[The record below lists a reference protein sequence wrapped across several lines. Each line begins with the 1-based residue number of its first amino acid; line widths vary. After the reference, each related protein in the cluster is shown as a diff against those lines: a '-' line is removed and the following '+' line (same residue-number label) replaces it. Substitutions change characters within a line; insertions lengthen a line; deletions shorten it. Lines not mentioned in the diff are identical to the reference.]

1 MLKKL
6 KQLLTKSATST
17 KRFFLTIPYA
27 KIFILIIEVSILL
40 SIAINI
46 KLIMLEANSYLELL
60 RYSIA
65 IIALFALGY
74 VIHKKD

>member
-1 MLKKL
+1 MKKL
-6 KQLLTKSATST
+6 KQHLTKFLTSG
-17 KRFFLTIPYA
+17 KRFFLKIPYGI
-27 KIFILIIEVSILL
+27 IFILIIEVLMLL

-46 KLIMLEANSYLELL
+46 NLIMLEANSYLELL
-60 RYSIA
+60 RYSVA